1 MEDRR
6 QVVRLL
12 KIQLYTELSYQ
23 KYLEQSYEDALLLK
37 VLTEDQ
43 HVRDYIDGEW
53 MDE

>member
-1 MEDRR
+1 MQDRR

-23 KYLEQSYEDALLLK
+23 KYLEQSYDDAVLLK
-37 VLTEDQ
+37 ILAEDQ

-53 MDE
+53 IDE

>member
-23 KYLEQSYEDALLLK
+23 KYLEQSYEDALFLK
-37 VLTEDQ
+37 FLIEDQ
-43 HVRDYIDGEW
+43 DVRDYIDEEWVGE
-53 MDE
+53 